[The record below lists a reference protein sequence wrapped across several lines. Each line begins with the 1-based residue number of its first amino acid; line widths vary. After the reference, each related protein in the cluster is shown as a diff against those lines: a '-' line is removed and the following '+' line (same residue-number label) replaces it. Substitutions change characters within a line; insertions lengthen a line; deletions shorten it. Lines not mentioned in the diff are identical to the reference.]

1 MCVVIISAV
10 LMQLVKRGTVCYN
23 VTATQVTQAKVST
36 ASPFRIVKMCTTE
49 FLLKVVS
56 TR

>member
-1 MCVVIISAV
+1 MCVVTISAV

-23 VTATQVTQAKVST
+23 VTATQVTQVTVST
-36 ASPFRIVKMCTTE
+36 ASPLQIVKMCTTKC
-49 FLLKVVS
+49 LLKVVF